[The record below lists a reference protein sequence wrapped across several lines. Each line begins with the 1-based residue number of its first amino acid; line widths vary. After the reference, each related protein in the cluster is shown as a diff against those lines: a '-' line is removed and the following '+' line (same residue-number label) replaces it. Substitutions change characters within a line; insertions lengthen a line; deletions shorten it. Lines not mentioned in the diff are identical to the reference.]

1 MRIIIDVMSGDNA
14 PAEILRGACLASEEF
29 SASIVVVG
37 DREVIEE
44 TAKREELSLEKI
56 TVVHAPSV
64 INMEDSALSVV
75 REKKDS
81 SMSVGLKMLSQGEGD
96 AFVSAGNTG
105 ALLAGATLLV
115 RRIKGIERAA
125 IATVIPF
132 SSPLMLMDCGANLE
146 ITPAHAEQF
155 AIMGS
160 IYMEKVYG
168 IKNPRVGQ
176 VNNGTEYNKGLPLQV
191 KAYELM
197 SESKH
202 INFVGNI
209 EAKAIPF
216 SACDVLVT
224 DGFSG
229 NIILKMLEGMG
240 KYIFSELKTVF
251 KSNFMTKLSA
261 LVMKSKLR
269 KMKSGFDASEH
280 GGAPLLGISMPVI
293 KAHGS
298 SDARAIKNAVHQAI
312 TFVNTG
318 INQDIARW
326 ALEKKNEQQKE
337 AQSEEN
343 TSPSAL
349 ENKIKA

>member
-1 MRIIIDVMSGDNA
+1 MA
-14 PAEILRGACLASEEF
+14 
-29 SASIVVVG
+29 
-37 DREVIEE
+37 
-44 TAKREELSLEKI
+44 
-56 TVVHAPSV
+56 
-64 INMEDSALSVV
+64 VV

-115 RRIKGIERAA
+115 RRIKGIQRAA
-125 IATVIPF
+125 IATVVPF
-132 SSPLMLMDCGANLE
+132 SSPLLLMDCGANLE
-146 ITPAHAEQF
+146 ITPENVEQF

-160 IYMEKVYG
+160 IYMEKLYG

-176 VNNGTEYNKGLPLQV
+176 LNNGTEYNKGLPLQV

-197 SESKH
+197 SASNV

-229 NIILKMLEGMG
+229 NIVLKMIEGMG
-240 KYIFSELKTVF
+240 KFIFSELKSMF
-251 KSNFMTKLSA
+251 YSGILAKLSA
-261 LVMKSKLR
+261 AVMKRKLR
-269 KMKSGFDASEH
+269 QLKSNFDASEH

-318 INQDIARW
+318 INVT
-326 ALEKKNEQQKE
+326 NF
-337 AQSEEN
+337 
-343 TSPSAL
+343 
-349 ENKIKA
+349 

>member
-1 MRIIIDVMSGDNA
+1 MKIIIDVMSGDNA
-14 PAEILRGACLASEEF
+14 PLELLKGAIMAAQEY

-37 DREVIEE
+37 DREVIEK
-44 TAKREELSLEKI
+44 TAEEEGLSLDKI
-56 TVVHAPSV
+56 TVVHADSV
-64 INMEDSALSVV
+64 INMEDKALSVV

-81 SMSVGLKMLSQGEGD
+81 SMSIGLKMLSQGEGD

-115 RRIKGIERAA
+115 RRIKGIQRAA
-125 IATVIPF
+125 IATVLPF
-132 SSPLMLMDCGANLE
+132 SSPMMLIDCGANLE
-146 ITPAHAEQF
+146 ISPENAEQF

-160 IYMEKVYG
+160 IYMEKIYG

-197 SESKH
+197 SNSKD

-209 EAKAIPF
+209 EAKNIPF
-216 SACDVLVT
+216 SECEVLVT
-224 DGFSG
+224 DGFTG
-229 NIILKMLEGMG
+229 NVVLKLLEGMG
-240 KYIFSELKTVF
+240 KFMFTELKSMF
-251 KSNFMTKLSA
+251 FSNVATKISA
-261 LVMKSKLR
+261 AFMKSQLKGL
-269 KMKSGFDASEH
+269 KAKFDASEH

-298 SDARAIKNAVHQAI
+298 SDAKAIKNAVHQAI

-318 INQDIARW
+318 INRDIAKW
-326 ALEKKNEQQKE
+326 VLDKEAEKKETEKV
-337 AQSEEN
+337 EN
-343 TSPSAL
+343 T
-349 ENKIKA
+349 ENNY